1 MQRSIS
7 ISASIPL
14 ISDRPAS
21 LPRNAP
27 GVRLKV
33 ANIAWALALIVL
45 GLGPTPVM
53 ADDEPYRAVQSYE
66 RSLDRRRHKGPW
78 PQQTTPDSIAPHGEY
93 QTYLQQA
100 QGKARGASGFRSAN
114 VFARIAAGTW
124 SSIWW
129 APAIPRPRG
138 GSGSAGAP
146 ERGGVRAH
154 GLGPSADLSS
164 LSDELGTFHARI
176 GQRSFAAGIWEPAVS
191 KRCPFQ
197 R

>member
-53 ADDEPYRAVQSYE
+53 ADDEPTVLCSPTNGLWTGAGTKVHGHS
-66 RSLDRRRHKGPW
+66 K
-78 PQQTTPDSIAPHGEY
+78 TTPDLIALHGEY

-114 VFARIAAGTW
+114 VLARIAAGHVVLDLV
-124 SSIWW
+124 
-129 APAIPRPRG
+129 
-138 GSGSAGAP
+138 GSGDPEASRRIWKRWGSRTRRCSGAWS
-146 ERGGVRAH
+146 RAVC
-154 GLGPSADLSS
+154 
-164 LSDELGTFHARI
+164 
-176 GQRSFAAGIWEPAVS
+176 RS
-191 KRCPFQ
+191 
-197 R
+197 